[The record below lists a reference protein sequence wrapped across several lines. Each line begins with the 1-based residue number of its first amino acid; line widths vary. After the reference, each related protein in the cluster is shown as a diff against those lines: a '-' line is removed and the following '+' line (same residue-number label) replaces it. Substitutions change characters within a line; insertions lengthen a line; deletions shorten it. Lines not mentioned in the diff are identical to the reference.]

1 MQAKVKFHQ
10 SDKTFHA
17 LLKVRVNEY
26 FEQNGLSRYADGR
39 MVAKT
44 LVWVAAFALVY
55 GIYLSGALPLAGV
68 LALLALNGFV
78 VACLGFNTGHDA
90 IHGAYSAKPRVNW
103 LLGCFFDVL
112 GASSYTWSI
121 AHNWLHHTYTNVPLV
136 DSDLDPGP
144 WLRFD
149 PGRRVYWFH
158 RFQHVY
164 MWPLYTLTTLVWT
177 FKKDW
182 LQIAERDPRTGK
194 RAPGQAV
201 LGMVAGKV
209 LHFTLFLVLPALV
222 TSYSFGVIAAA
233 YVVSQLV
240 SGLTLAVVF
249 QLAHVVEGPVF
260 PRPDERGV
268 LKTSWA
274 EHQLR
279 TTANFAPRGRVATFL
294 VGGLNHQ
301 VEHHLFSGICHIHY
315 PALSGIVRKTAADL
329 GLPYYEHE
337 TFFAALASHYRVMR
351 ALGRGMTALHGVAG
365 ARSRLEPVVEVRAA

>member
-17 LLKVRVNEY
+17 LLKVRVNQY
-26 FEQNGLSRYADGR
+26 FEDNRLSRYADGP

-44 LVWVAAFALVY
+44 LFWVAAFALVY
-55 GIYLSGALPLAGV
+55 GVYLSGALPALAV
-68 LALLALNGFV
+68 LALLGLNGFV

-90 IHGAYSAKPRVNW
+90 IHGAYSSRPRVNW

-164 MWPLYTLTTLVWT
+164 MWALYTLTTLVWT

-182 LQIAERDPRTGK
+182 VQIVERDPRTGK
-194 RAPGQAV
+194 RARPTAA
-201 LGMVAGKV
+201 LGMVLGKA
-209 LHFTLFLVLPALV
+209 LHFTLFLVVPALV
-222 TSYSFGVIAAA
+222 TPYSLALVVGA

-240 SGLTLAVVF
+240 SGFTLAVVF
-249 QLAHVVEGPVF
+249 QLAHVVEGPAF
-260 PRPDERGV
+260 PRPDDANTLR
-268 LKTSWA
+268 TSWA

-279 TTANFAPRGRVATFL
+279 TTANFAPKGPVATFL
-294 VGGLNHQ
+294 LGGLNHQ
-301 VEHHLFSGICHIHY
+301 VEHHLFSGICHTHY
-315 PALSGIVRKTAADL
+315 PALSDIVRKTAGEL
-329 GLPYYEHE
+329 GLPYHEH
-337 TFFAALASHYRVMR
+337 TSFLAALRSHYRVMR

-365 ARSRLEPVVEVRAA
+365 DGERLEPAIVRAA

>member
-26 FEQNGLSRYADGR
+26 FEDNRLSRYADGR

-44 LVWVAAFALVY
+44 LFWVAAFALVY
-55 GIYLSGALPLAGV
+55 GVYLSGALPAAAV
-68 LALLALNGFV
+68 LGLLALNGFV

-90 IHGAYSAKPRVNW
+90 IHGAYSARPRVNW
-103 LLGCFFDVL
+103 LLGCFFDLL

-149 PGRRVYWFH
+149 PGRRAYGFH
-158 RFQHVY
+158 RLQHLY
-164 MWPLYTLTTLVWT
+164 MWALYTLTTLVWT

-182 LQIAERDPRTGK
+182 VQIAERDPRTGK
-194 RAPGQAV
+194 RARISAV
-201 LGMVAGKV
+201 VGMVAGKA
-209 LHFTLFLVLPALV
+209 LHFALFLGLPALV
-222 TSYSFGVIAAA
+222 TPYSFGLIVAA

-240 SGLTLAVVF
+240 AGFTLAVVF

-260 PRPDERGV
+260 PQPDERRV
-268 LKTSWA
+268 LETSWA
-274 EHQLR
+274 EHQVR
-279 TTANFAPRGRVATFL
+279 TTANFAGGSRLATFL
-294 VGGLNHQ
+294 LGGLNHQ

-315 PALSGIVRKTAADL
+315 PALAAIVRRTTTEL
-329 GLPYYEHE
+329 GLPYHEHP
-337 TFFAALASHYRVMR
+337 TFFAALGSHFRVMR
-351 ALGRGMTALHGVAG
+351 ALGRGMTASSEEAPALAPVA
-365 ARSRLEPVVEVRAA
+365 APVEARAA